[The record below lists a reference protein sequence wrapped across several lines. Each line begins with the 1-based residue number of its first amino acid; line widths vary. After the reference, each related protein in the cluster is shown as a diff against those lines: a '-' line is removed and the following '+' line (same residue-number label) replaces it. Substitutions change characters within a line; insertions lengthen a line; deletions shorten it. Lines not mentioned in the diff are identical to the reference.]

1 LTTGSHCGIIST
13 TTREEIRAMK
23 RYTEAQVREAYE
35 AYCAEM
41 ALCLGGVKE
50 PPTFEELK
58 QEQEAEDYWLCDA
71 YLGQW

>member
-1 LTTGSHCGIIST
+1 
-13 TTREEIRAMK
+13 MK

-50 PPTFEELK
+50 PPTFEEFK
-58 QEQEAEDYWLCDA
+58 QEQEAEDYWLCDT